1 MQSSRDQLIDTLVA
15 TYRELNTRV
24 RPLDEARLA
33 SRTSHG
39 SVRDIVARMRSDELR
54 FAQALKERI
63 TGVSSAT
70 AAGDDAPVIG
80 TESENDTTTVLISQ
94 FGTARATT
102 LTMLK
107 GLSDDDWGAPIDGGS
122 SIQDRVS
129 ELAANDQKQL
139 QRIMQA
145 LGQP

>member
-24 RPLDEARLA
+24 RPRDEARLA
-33 SRTSHG
+33 SATSQG
-39 SVRDIVARMRSDELR
+39 SIRDIVMQMRTDELL

-63 TGVSSAT
+63 SGVPAPDTSGS
-70 AAGDDAPVIG
+70 DAPVIG

-107 GLSDDDWGAPIDGGS
+107 GLSDEDWNAPIDGGA
-122 SIQDRVS
+122 SIFDKVS
-129 ELAANDQKQL
+129 ELAANDQRQL
-139 QRIMQA
+139 QRIIQL
-145 LGQP
+145 LG

>member
-1 MQSSRDQLIDTLVA
+1 MQRSRDQLIDTLVA

-33 SRTSHG
+33 SPTSQG
-39 SVRDIVARMRSDELR
+39 SIRDIVARMRGDELR

-63 TGVSSAT
+63 SGVPSVASDGEA
-70 AAGDDAPVIG
+70 VIG
-80 TESENDTTTVLISQ
+80 TESDNDTTTVLISQ

-107 GLSDDDWGAPIDGGS
+107 GLSDEEWNAPIDGGTT
-122 SIQDRVS
+122 ILDRVT

-139 QRIMQA
+139 QRIMQL
-145 LGQP
+145 LG